1 MTWAEIK
8 GDLSTDVCNTGCWV
22 EGHWGQYAGD
32 HLADKIDHMFNIEPL
47 DDPRVL
53 RAIADSTDD
62 MGYGDAAFAWS
73 EIRSEA
79 IDKLTDRL
87 NDATPE
93 GFVWDWVDGEFF
105 LMSICDDEEDCTDE
119 ECAHWRYA

>member
-1 MTWAEIK
+1 MTWITIK
-8 GDLSTDVCNTGCWV
+8 GDLSTDECDTGCWV
-22 EGHWGQYAGD
+22 DGHWGQYGGD

-53 RAIADSTDD
+53 RLIAESTDE
-62 MGYGDAAFAWS
+62 MGYTNAAASWW

-87 NDATPE
+87 NEATPE

-105 LMSICDDEEDCTDE
+105 LMESCGDEENCDNE